1 MTCDTCGK
9 PVYRTKYLAKS
20 LAWVGVDCGCARER
34 AVLSVNGSFDDLTL
48 DHIHDESGAK
58 VRVTSLR
65 QLREAEK
72 KYNFVHRVA
81 NYDGENI
88 NIPEQQKVYSVRDR
102 LAMRAAGGRR

>member
-9 PVYRTKYLAKS
+9 PVYRVKYFAS
-20 LAWVGVDCGCARER
+20 SQNFVGVDCGCARER
-34 AVLSVNGSFDDLTL
+34 AVLSVNGSFSDLTIT
-48 DHIHDESGAK
+48 HIHGDDGK
-58 VRVTSLR
+58 PIRVTSLR

-88 NIPEQQKVYSVRDR
+88 NIPEQQRVYNVRGR
-102 LAMRAAGGRR
+102 LEMRAAGGRR